1 MCLSVG
7 RFVLAAV
14 LVAVVVAVAGSVV
27 LVVVAGLVIRIVCF
41 DLEIRVWVFECSLD
55 QLYSTHLLQLLLCVF
70 MVFVH
75 GVVVADGD
83 VEQHSSSAVEFS
95 CWSTIVVAHRLLPI
109 LAPYPL

>member
-14 LVAVVVAVAGSVV
+14 LVAVVGSVV
-27 LVVVAGLVIRIVCF
+27 LVVVAGLVIRIVRF
-41 DLEIRVWVFECSLD
+41 NLEIRVWVFGCPLD
-55 QLYSTHLLQLLLCVF
+55 QLDSAHLLQLLLCVF

-83 VEQHSSSAVEFS
+83 VEQ
-95 CWSTIVVAHRLLPI
+95 
-109 LAPYPL
+109 